1 MKNKWPADRLADL
14 IYQHTRFHKWLI
26 GWLERS
32 NIIAW
37 KKGALRLIRWYV
49 AVMTMT
55 KAWQGEVCVKH
66 NDQWT
71 HTWTHRGI
79 EPPSPGLSCWCGRVK
94 WADMDPSDIE
104 QRDDIAPLWINGVRY
119 EQAANNHSQTV
130 EEAEDG
136 LGEVPG

>member
-1 MKNKWPADRLADL
+1 MKNKWLADRLADL

-37 KKGALRLIRWYV
+37 KKGALRFISLYV

-55 KAWQGEVCVKH
+55 KAWQGPVCIKH

-71 HTWTHRGI
+71 HTWMHRGV
-79 EPPSPGLSCWCGRVK
+79 ESPSPGLTCRCGRVK
-94 WADMDPSDIE
+94 WADMIPSDIE
-104 QRDDIAPLWINGVRY
+104 QRDDIAPLWINGVKY
-119 EQAANNHSQTV
+119 GELPDDHSQRVATT
-130 EEAEDG
+130 ENT
-136 LGEVPG
+136 LGEN